1 MPPIKR
7 RTKSKNLFK
16 HMSDKKVILQSI
28 LDQGMLPL
36 FYWDSPAVSLEVIRT
51 LYKAGVRALE
61 YTNRGPAALENFRY
75 LKATLAAE
83 APGLYLGIGTVKSA
97 AEAAAFIEA
106 GADFIVSPIVNG
118 EVAALSEKAG
128 LLWIPGCMTPTEI
141 FLAQQHKAALI
152 KIFPANILGP
162 EFISSIR
169 ELFLGQL
176 FIPTGGVELNKEN
189 IRSWFKA
196 GVCAVGMGSRLISKE
211 VLQQEQYDLL
221 YKNTVIALE
230 LVSAVKNEI

>member
-1 MPPIKR
+1 
-7 RTKSKNLFK
+7 
-16 HMSDKKVILQSI
+16 MSDKKVILQSI

-36 FYWDSPAVSLEVIRT
+36 FYWDSATVSLEVIRT
-51 LYKAGVRALE
+51 LYRAGVRSLE

-75 LKATLAAE
+75 LKATLVAE
-83 APGLYLGIGTVKSA
+83 APDLYLGIGTVKSV
-97 AEAAAFIEA
+97 AEAEAFIKA